1 MLVRQALR
9 CAAFSACV
17 IGVLTTTNEAVADEP
32 APIVQFNPDAAP
44 PPATQGTI
52 LLAGAAVTGVFYGAA
67 AGASAI
73 WSDDPGASDLV
84 YPLVGPWMKL
94 GQTQLCN
101 EDSGL
106 DCNNGF
112 QVAGAILLVF
122 DGIGQAG
129 GVALL
134 VEGLLYGVGRPDAV
148 RGGSSAPRVS
158 SVFAPSRAF
167 AAPWDF
173 RLGGLHISPVPFLP
187 RVTTLESKSPG
198 TSAGSRSFAPIPAL
212 DDSARTDFGFGFVG
226 TF

>member
-1 MLVRQALR
+1 MLARQALH

-17 IGVLTTTNEAVADEP
+17 IGALTMTSRAHADEP
-32 APIVQFNPDAAP
+32 APVVQFNPDAAP

-67 AGASAI
+67 VGASAI
-73 WSDDPGASDLV
+73 WSEDPGASDLV

-101 EDSGL
+101 EDSGA

-122 DGIGQAG
+122 DGLGQAG

-134 VEGLLYGVGRPDAV
+134 VEGMLFGVGRPEVV
-148 RGGSSAPRVS
+148 RGGSSTTRVS
-158 SVFAPSRAF
+158 SAFASPRAF
-167 AAPWDF
+167 ESPWDF
-173 RLGGLHISPVPFLP
+173 RLAGLHISPVPFLP
-187 RVTTLESKSPG
+187 RVSTLDSKSPVTG
-198 TSAGSRSFAPIPAL
+198 AGSRSFAPIPTIDEA
-212 DDSARTDFGFGFVG
+212 ARSDFGFGFVG